1 MNATAPLVGVFD
13 SGIGG
18 LSVLR
23 ALRGRLPQARFA
35 YLADNAQAPYG
46 ERDPDWLRAHVLAL
60 IGAWHAQ
67 TPLDLLVV
75 ACNTATAVA
84 IDALRQAHPALPV
97 VGIEPALR
105 PALASTHSGHVGAL
119 ATRATLQS
127 DRYRQLRARCLAD
140 HPQARLHEQA
150 GDGLADAIERGDEP
164 QVQALA
170 RHHIGELMRQGP
182 AIDTLVLGCTH
193 YPLAAPLLQAA
204 AGDAVTLIDPADAVA
219 RRAHDRLPGPGSAG
233 EGGEVQWLCTGS
245 PAALQRAAA
254 RWLGLDATVAQA
266 GFAPAA

>member
-1 MNATAPLVGVFD
+1 MNAAAPLVGVFD

-23 ALRGRLPQARFA
+23 ALRARLPGARLA
-35 YLADNAQAPYG
+35 YLADNACAPYG
-46 ERDPDWLRAHVLAL
+46 ERDADWLRAHVVAL

-67 TPLDLLVV
+67 ASLDLLVI
-75 ACNTATAVA
+75 ACNSATAVA
-84 IDALRQAHPALPV
+84 IDALRLAHPTLPV

-105 PALASTHSGHVGAL
+105 PALAGTRGGHVGVL

-127 DRYRQLRARCLAD
+127 ERYRQLRARCLAD
-140 HPQARLHEQA
+140 TPSAQVHEQA
-150 GDGLADAIERGDEP
+150 ADGLADAIERGDDA
-164 QVQALA
+164 QVDALA
-170 RHHIGELMRQGP
+170 RRHIGALMQRDP

-204 AGDAVTLIDPADAVA
+204 AGDAVTPVDPAEAVA
-219 RRAHDRLPGPGSAG
+219 RRAHDRLGGQGGAD
-233 EGGEVQWLCTGS
+233 EGGDVQWLCTGA

-254 RWLGLDATVAQA
+254 RWLGLNAAVVQA